1 MVLWMR
7 NYPTVLTAC
16 SIYSRHE
23 RWPGNW
29 MKTRGGRRNRRSLAQ
44 LIRVNYRGKLSG
56 DHRIRL
62 TRLTATL

>member
-1 MVLWMR
+1 MVLWMC

-29 MKTRGGRRNRRSLAQ
+29 MKTRGGQRNRRSLAQ
-44 LIRVNYRGKLSG
+44 LIRVNYRGKLSV
-56 DHRIRL
+56 DHRICL
-62 TRLTATL
+62 TRLTATW